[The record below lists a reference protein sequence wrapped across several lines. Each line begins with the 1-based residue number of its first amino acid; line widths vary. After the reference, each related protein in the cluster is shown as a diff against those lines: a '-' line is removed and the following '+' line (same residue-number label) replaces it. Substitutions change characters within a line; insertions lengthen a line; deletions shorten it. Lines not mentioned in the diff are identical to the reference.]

1 MEAKTTSA
9 GASKPKGYTHSD
21 GLGAVFSS
29 TLRHIQTMY
38 TVSAQRVFATMID
51 ATVCQNIKLLMG
63 ASLRHNTPPR
73 VQPQRAAINTGA
85 Q

>member
-9 GASKPKGYTHSD
+9 GANSPKGYTHSD
-21 GLGAVFSS
+21 GFGAVLSS
-29 TLRHIQTMY
+29 TLRHLQTMY

-63 ASLRHNTPPR
+63 ASLRHNKGR
-73 VQPQRAAINTGA
+73 
-85 Q
+85 